1 MRKLGRKFTSALL
14 TLALLV
20 SLLPIGAAPAQA
32 DTGDFSVKNNTGS
45 SNYTYA
51 DGVLT
56 VNDGANITISMDSSE
71 TTPTSDRIVVAENA
85 TATITLAGVN
95 IKGSDLDSN
104 QNIAAKSAI
113 DLSNGSILTIDLS
126 ANTENTL
133 AGGDGSTDGSG
144 APGIHVPDSAS
155 LIIRGEGN
163 LSVSGGTSNIAW
175 GGVGIGGNAGSVG
188 NAGEACGTVIYFVSD
203 NVKIAAGES
212 AEGNEPADDIGG
224 GKGSQQQ
231 NGDDGQGIRPDSDGN
246 YTVYGNLT
254 LPCDITIPQ
263 GTTVTIPEGASLTVP
278 EGVTLTNGGAITGAG
293 SVTVSGDVSGS
304 GSMSVTGTVTKKE
317 QAAPNAPSSTTDV
330 TDTSVTLSAVTD
342 TGGIGGIEYGYT
354 TGGETSVPEER
365 WQDDLVFDG
374 LQPVT
379 SYTFYARYAG
389 NDYYEPSPASGG
401 LTVTTEKSD
410 AELGNLTVSG
420 QTGFQGHFQYGD
432 TITVTFTP
440 ERKVDT
446 NTNALALEE
455 DTATLSYT
463 PAEGETV
470 TLATATAEADGS
482 FRLSYDTGEKQLPIG
497 ENLTLTVSYSGSDA
511 LNPVEQTVTLTLDQ
525 AILMNVPSVSGNF
538 VYGETLTA
546 NYTKQDDETVTYQRY
561 RSGEII
567 SGATEASYTLTAED
581 IGKNILVEIIATDEW
596 HRGKMRSTERMVTKA
611 PGSIAIAC
619 DSVTV
624 GTAVQPTVTS
634 TTNEGANIIYSYS
647 GTDGTS
653 YGPSNEPPTA
663 AGSYTVTATVA
674 ETATHTA
681 AESAPV
687 AFSISKAEQSAP
699 AAPTLASRSSHS
711 LTVNAIAASASGAPA
726 EYSIDGGQTWQRE
739 TTFTGLTAATS
750 YEIVARYAET
760 DSHSASPAS
769 AALTARTA
777 SSHAP
782 SPPERPSGP
791 STEDSSGW
799 DAILDEIENAEN
811 GEITID
817 MGDETTV
824 PTEIFESLA
833 GKDVEISFDLGN
845 VQWSASGENIP
856 TDADFTDLD
865 LRVDLDTGGIP
876 VNVINTITGEIGTVQ
891 ITLAHDGEFGFTMT
905 LTAPLGKENAGY
917 WANLYHYDE
926 RAEAMN
932 FVAAAKIDQDGSVT
946 IPFTHASQ
954 YSIVIDIHSHATVDV
969 SEIFVDVVP
978 NAWYTAAIQYAYDQG
993 LMTGVSANEF
1003 APEAPTTRAMIVSIL
1018 ARLEGVT
1025 SAQAAGFADVSDEWY
1040 ATAVNWAANVGVVNG
1055 YEDNTFRP
1063 NTAITRE
1070 QLAAILMNYA
1080 TYKGE
1085 EVSARADLTTYTDQ
1099 PSTWAE
1105 ETMQW
1110 AVAEGLISGV
1120 TEDTLQ
1126 PQGNA
1131 TRAQVAAILQRFL
1144 AQ

>member
-1 MRKLGRKFTSALL
+1 MHKPLRKLLATIL
-14 TLALLV
+14 TLAMLV

-32 DTGDFSVKNNTGS
+32 AGDTGDFNVTGNS
-45 SNYTYA
+45 SYSYA
-51 DGVLT
+51 NGVLT

-85 TATITLAGVN
+85 TATITLAGVS

-155 LIIRGEGN
+155 LIIQGEGSLTVN
-163 LSVSGGTSNIAW
+163 GGTSSTAY
-175 GGVGIGGNAGSVG
+175 GGVGIGGNAGSDG
-188 NAGEACGTVIYFVSD
+188 SAGEACGTVIYFVSD

-231 NGDDGQGIRPDSDGN
+231 NGDDGQGIRPDTDGN

-263 GTTVTIPEGASLTVP
+263 GAKVTIPQGASLTVP
-278 EGVTLTNGGAITGAG
+278 EDVTLTNNGTITGAG

-389 NDYYEPSPASGG
+389 NDYYEPSLASDG
-401 LTVTTEKSD
+401 LNVTTEKSD
-410 AELGNLTVSG
+410 AQLGNLTVSG
-420 QTGFQGHFQYGD
+420 QTGFKGHFQYGD

-440 ERKVDT
+440 QQKTDT
-446 NTNALALEE
+446 STNAQ
-455 DTATLSYT
+455 TL
-463 PAEGETV
+463 AEGTAILTYTLDGKDPV

-482 FRLSYDTGEKQLPIG
+482 FKLSYDTKKKQLPIG
-497 ENLTLTVSYSGSDA
+497 EDLTLTVSYGGSDA
-511 LNPVEQTVTLTLDQ
+511 LNPVQETVTLSLDK

-546 NYTKQDDETVTYQRY
+546 NYTKQDDETVTYQWY

-567 SGATEASYTLTAED
+567 SSATEASYTLTAED

-596 HRGKMRSTERMVTKA
+596 HRGKMRSTEWMVTKA

-653 YGPSNEPPTA
+653 YSPSNEPPTA

-711 LTVNAIAASASGAPA
+711 LTVNAI
-726 EYSIDGGQTWQRE
+726 
-739 TTFTGLTAATS
+739 
-750 YEIVARYAET
+750 
-760 DSHSASPAS
+760 
-769 AALTARTA
+769 
-777 SSHAP
+777 
-782 SPPERPSGP
+782 
-791 STEDSSGW
+791 
-799 DAILDEIENAEN
+799 
-811 GEITID
+811 
-817 MGDETTV
+817 
-824 PTEIFESLA
+824 
-833 GKDVEISFDLGN
+833 
-845 VQWSASGENIP
+845 
-856 TDADFTDLD
+856 
-865 LRVDLDTGGIP
+865 
-876 VNVINTITGEIGTVQ
+876 
-891 ITLAHDGEFGFTMT
+891 
-905 LTAPLGKENAGY
+905 
-917 WANLYHYDE
+917 
-926 RAEAMN
+926 
-932 FVAAAKIDQDGSVT
+932 
-946 IPFTHASQ
+946 
-954 YSIVIDIHSHATVDV
+954 
-969 SEIFVDVVP
+969 
-978 NAWYTAAIQYAYDQG
+978 
-993 LMTGVSANEF
+993 
-1003 APEAPTTRAMIVSIL
+1003 
-1018 ARLEGVT
+1018 
-1025 SAQAAGFADVSDEWY
+1025 
-1040 ATAVNWAANVGVVNG
+1040 
-1055 YEDNTFRP
+1055 
-1063 NTAITRE
+1063 
-1070 QLAAILMNYA
+1070 
-1080 TYKGE
+1080 
-1085 EVSARADLTTYTDQ
+1085 
-1099 PSTWAE
+1099 
-1105 ETMQW
+1105 
-1110 AVAEGLISGV
+1110 
-1120 TEDTLQ
+1120 
-1126 PQGNA
+1126 
-1131 TRAQVAAILQRFL
+1131 LQRFL

>member
-1 MRKLGRKFTSALL
+1 MHKPLRKLLATIL
-14 TLALLV
+14 TLAMLV

-32 DTGDFSVKNNTGS
+32 AGDTGDFNVTGNSSYSYNN
-45 SNYTYA
+45 
-51 DGVLT
+51 GVLT

-95 IKGSDLDSN
+95 IKGSELDSN

-126 ANTENTL
+126 ANTSNTL
-133 AGGDGSTDGSG
+133 TGGDGSTDGSG

-155 LIIRGEGN
+155 LIIQGEGSLTVN
-163 LSVSGGTSNIAW
+163 GGTSNIAY
-175 GGVGIGGNAGSVG
+175 GGVGIGGNASTTS
-188 NAGEACGTVIYFVSD
+188 AGEACGTVIIFASD
-203 NVKIAAGES
+203 NVTITAGNAGDGS
-212 AEGNEPADDIGG
+212 VPADDIGG
-224 GKGSQQQ
+224 GNGQNQN
-231 NGDDGQGIRPDSDGN
+231 NGDDGQGIRPGTNGN

-263 GTTVTIPEGASLTVP
+263 GATVTIPEGASLTVP

-293 SVTVSGDVSGS
+293 SVTVSGDVFGS

-389 NDYYEPSPASGG
+389 NDYYEPSPASSG
-401 LTVTTEKSD
+401 LTVTTKKSD

-420 QTGFQGHFQYGD
+420 QTGFEGHFQYGD
-432 TITVTFTP
+432 VITVTFTP
-440 ERKVDT
+440 QRNANT
-446 NTNALALEE
+446 STNALSLEE

-463 PAEGETV
+463 PTGGETV
-470 TLATATAEADGS
+470 ELATATAGEGGA
-482 FRLSYDTGEKQLPIG
+482 FTLTYDTKEKKLPIG
-497 ENLTLTVSYSGSDA
+497 ENLTLTVSYGGSGEF
-511 LNPVEQTVTLTLDQ
+511 NPVEESVTLTLDK
-525 AILMNVPSVSGNF
+525 AILKNMPTVSGNF

-546 NYTKQDDETVTYQRY
+546 NYTKQDDETVTYQWY

-567 SGATEASYTLTAED
+567 SNATEVSYTLTAED

-596 HRGKMRSTERMVTKA
+596 HRGKMRSTEQMVTKA
-611 PGSIAIAC
+611 PGSIEIAC
-619 DSVTV
+619 DSVTY
-624 GTAVQPTVTS
+624 GETVQPSVTNN
-634 TTNEGANIIYSYS
+634 TNTGADVTYSYA
-647 GTDGTS
+647 GTGSNS
-653 YGPSNEPPTA
+653 YGPSSEPPTA

-674 ETATHTA
+674 ETATHNAT
-681 AESAPV
+681 ESAPV

-782 SPPERPSGP
+782 STPERPSGP

-824 PTEIFESLA
+824 PAEIFESLA

-932 FVAAAKIDQDGSVT
+932 FEAAAKIDQDGSVT
-946 IPFTHASQ
+946 IPFSHASQ
-954 YSIVIDIHSHATVDV
+954 YAIVIDTHSRAKVDV
-969 SEIFVDVVP
+969 SEIFVDVAP
-978 NAWYTAAIQYAYDQG
+978 DAWYKDAVQYAYDNG
-993 LMTGVSANEF
+993 LMTGVSATEF
-1003 APEAPTTRAMIVSIL
+1003 APEATTTRAMIVSIL
-1018 ARLEGVT
+1018 ARLEGVEH
-1025 SAQAAGFADVSDEWY
+1025 AEAAGFADVTDEWY

-1063 NTAITRE
+1063 NQPITRE
-1070 QLAAILMNYA
+1070 QLAAIFMNYA
-1080 TYKGE
+1080 SYKGQD
-1085 EVSARADLTTYTDQ
+1085 VSNRADLTSYTDQ

-1110 AVAEGLISGV
+1110 AVAEKLITGV
-1120 TEDTLQ
+1120 TNDELQ